1 MSQYFSIHP
10 ANPQKRLITQAAQ
23 IVRDGGVIVYP
34 TDSCYAFGC
43 AVGEAD
49 ALERIRAI
57 RRLDDKH
64 HFTLAC
70 SDLSALGIYAK
81 VDTAAFR
88 LLRSVTPG
96 PYTFILPAT
105 KLVPRRL
112 QHPKRKS
119 IGLRIPNHAI
129 AQALLQELDAP
140 LMTTTVQLP
149 GDELPMTDAQDI
161 RDRLEHHVDL
171 VIDGGAGA
179 LTATTIIDLTTE
191 APTLVREGLGD
202 VAWLKG

>member
-10 ANPQKRLITQAAQ
+10 ANPQKRLISQAAQ
-23 IVRDGGVIVYP
+23 IVLAGGVIVYP

-43 AVGEAD
+43 AVGETA
-49 ALERIRAI
+49 ALERIRAL

-70 SDLSALGIYAK
+70 ADLSALGTYAK
-81 VDTAAFR
+81 VDTGAFR
-88 LLRSVTPG
+88 LLRSVIPG

-105 KLVPRRL
+105 KQVPRRL

-119 IGLRIPNHAI
+119 IGLRVPNHTI
-129 AQALLQELDAP
+129 AQALLREIGGP
-140 LMTTTVQLP
+140 LMTTTVHMP
-149 GDELPMTDAQDI
+149 GDEIPMTDPAAI

-179 LTATTIIDLTTE
+179 LMMTTIIDLTTA
-191 APTLVREGLGD
+191 APQLIRAGLGD
-202 VAWLKG
+202 ASWLEG